1 MPPLAAILGLMLLAL
16 PAAAEMYRVVRDDGK
31 VVYTDTPPGEA
42 STKSVKKLN
51 VESWMGSP
59 QIGNARTA
67 SPSSAGS
74 SPAASSRS
82 GLTVYTTATCGY
94 CKAAKRY
101 MAAKGIA
108 YSEVDIERDA
118 SGHAE
123 YKRLGGRG
131 VPFFVAAGGRT
142 MSGFGEEALEQ
153 LLRGGR

>member
-1 MPPLAAILGLMLLAL
+1 MPRRAAILGLMLLAL
-16 PAAAEMYRVVRDDGK
+16 PAAGEMYRVVRDDGK

-59 QIGNARTA
+59 QIGKARTA
-67 SPSSAGS
+67 ASPAGS
-74 SPAASSRS
+74 SPAVSSRS
-82 GLTVYTTATCGY
+82 GLTVFTTATCGY

-101 MAAKGIA
+101 MAARGIA

-118 SGHAE
+118 AGHAE
-123 YKRLGGRG
+123 YKRLGGNG
-131 VPFFVAAGGRT
+131 VPFFLAGGRT
-142 MSGFGEEALEQ
+142 MSGFGEEALED